1 MDRLETMRRTKHM
14 TNEQKV
20 EELTFE
26 EALIELDRMVRELE
40 EGRLGLEESL
50 ARYEQGVGLVRQCYA
65 RLRAAE
71 QKILLLSGS
80 DENQVPILQPFKHE
94 ATAVARADGPRR
106 IRKKNDGAE

>member
-1 MDRLETMRRTKHM
+1 M
-14 TNEQKV
+14 TTDDKP
-20 EELTFE
+20 EELSFE
-26 EALIELDRMVRELE
+26 EALVELDRMVRELE

-71 QKILLLSGS
+71 QKILLLSGT
-80 DENQVPILQPFKHE
+80 DENQAPILQAFKHE

-106 IRKKNDGAE
+106 VRKRSDESE

>member
-1 MDRLETMRRTKHM
+1 M
-14 TNEQKV
+14 THDDKS

-26 EALIELDRMVRELE
+26 EALIELERMVRELE

-71 QKILLLSGS
+71 QKILLLSGN
-80 DENQVPILQPFKHE
+80 DENQAPILQPFKHE

-106 IRKKNDGAE
+106 IRKRIDDSE

>member
-1 MDRLETMRRTKHM
+1 MAM
-14 TNEQKV
+14 TNDDNP

-26 EALIELDRMVRELE
+26 QALVELDRMVRELE

-71 QKILLLSGS
+71 QKILLLSGN
-80 DENQVPILQPFKHE
+80 DDNQAPILQPFKHE

-106 IRKKNDGAE
+106 LRKRTDGGE

>member
-1 MDRLETMRRTKHM
+1 M
-14 TNEQKV
+14 THNDSAEPLSFEQS
-20 EELTFE
+20 
-26 EALIELDRMVRELE
+26 LIELERLVRELE

-71 QKILLLSGS
+71 QKILLLSGG
-80 DENQVPILQPFKHE
+80 DENQAPILQPFKHE

-106 IRKKNDGAE
+106 PRKRSDGTE